1 MKCDRRQFLTLMA
14 ASAGASIT
22 ASCARESAPTN
33 SASLQSLSMGSSPI
47 LIMIPLAYLLEQSQL
62 PDMIPELNLTE
73 VRNHEQIKALL
84 TSGQVQLTPNPTLL
98 SAGLYQQGVPLQ
110 LMNVMVWGNIFV
122 LSPDRNLATW
132 DDLRG
137 KTVLIP
143 FKGSLPEMLFRFLA
157 KQQGLDPDIDLTL
170 QSTQDF
176 QSTAQLLLAGR
187 ADAGVFAEPQA
198 SQVVARGQQDNIEL
212 VYNLNFRDAWQQ
224 ATGQPPRF
232 PQAGLSI
239 AQDLITQHPDVA
251 ALIQQELQTALEWIA
266 ANPPDAA
273 ALGAKYMDIPASVI
287 EQALTHNLFEYV
299 PAKAA
304 QPELETF
311 FEALMQVNPRLLKG
325 ELPPASFY
333 GTAL

>member
-14 ASAGASIT
+14 ASAGTLIA
-22 ASCARESAPTN
+22 ASCTRQATPTN
-33 SASLQSLSMGSSPI
+33 KKNLTSLSLGGSLI
-47 LIMIPLAYLLEQSQL
+47 LLMIPLAYLLEKSSL
-62 PDMIPELNLTE
+62 PEAIPELKLTDI
-73 VRNHEQIKALL
+73 RNHEQIKALL
-84 TSGQVQLTPNPTLL
+84 SSGQVQLTPTPTLL

-122 LSPDRNLATW
+122 LSPDATLTNW

-157 KQQGLDPDIDLTL
+157 TQQGLDPDTDLTL

-198 SQVVARGQQDNIEL
+198 SQVIARGKQENLEL
-212 VYNLNFRDAWQQ
+212 AYNLNFRDAWQQ
-224 ATGQPPRF
+224 ATGESPRF

-239 AQDLITQHPDVA
+239 AQDLIAQHPEVA
-251 ALIQQELQTALEWIA
+251 ALIQQELQTALEWTA
-266 ANPPDAA
+266 ANPADAA
-273 ALGAKYMDIPASVI
+273 ALGAKYMDMPAPII
-287 EQALTHNLFEYV
+287 EQALTRNLFEYV

-304 QPELETF
+304 QSELETF
-311 FEALMQVNPRLLKG
+311 FEALMQVNPQLLKG
-325 ELPPASFY
+325 QLPDANFY
-333 GTAL
+333 AAAL